1 MSRHP
6 QRSGRWGVVFGV
18 RLLACAVALLG
29 AIGGAAHA
37 QSLPPEVE
45 AAFKRAQIP
54 PEAVSIWLAEA
65 DGSKPPRLAWQSAQ
79 AVQPASLMK
88 LVSTYAALD
97 LLGPQYQWRTPVLLE
112 GAVREGTL
120 YGNLVIQG
128 QGDPTLVVERAW
140 LLMRRVRALGIHT
153 IAGDIVLDRSAFAV
167 PPSDPGTFDGEPLRP
182 YNTTPDALV
191 VNYKA
196 LVLALVPDA
205 LNRVAHVQA
214 EPPLAGVSISAAVP
228 LTGGECADWQSGLQA
243 DFTDPLR
250 ITLSGSYAQAC
261 GERTWPV
268 AYAEPQRFN
277 HRAIGGLWQA
287 VGGRLQGQVRDGVAP
302 PGGVPLFELRS
313 SALAEVVRDINKN
326 SNNLMARQLMLTL
339 AWAQGANTPGSSG
352 PRPPAT
358 IEGARAVVQSWWLER
373 IARRSPNGAVL
384 PGDDAPLMDNGSGLS
399 RSERIS
405 AQGLGRLLQVAWASP
420 LMPELMASL
429 PLAGV
434 DGTLRRSRAR
444 PGSAHLKTGSLA
456 NVTGVAGYVH
466 ASNGRRWV
474 LVAIVNHPRA
484 NAARPALDN
493 LIDWAG
499 REP

>member
-1 MSRHP
+1 MALTLGSAA
-6 QRSGRWGVVFGV
+6 
-18 RLLACAVALLG
+18 LAQG
-29 AIGGAAHA
+29 
-37 QSLPPEVE
+37 LPPEVE

-54 PEAVSIWLAEA
+54 PEAVSVWLAEA
-65 DGSKPPRLAWQSAQ
+65 DGSRAPRLAWQSVQ

-97 LLGPQYQWRTPVLLE
+97 LLGPQFQWRTPVVLE

-140 LLMRRVRALGIHT
+140 LLMRRVRALGIQT
-153 IAGDIVLDRSAFAV
+153 IAGDIVLDRSAFATA
-167 PPSDPGTFDGEPLRP
+167 PADPAAFDGEPLRP

-196 LVLALVPDA
+196 LVLTLVPDA

-214 EPPLAGVSISAAVP
+214 EPPLAGVAISAAVP
-228 LTGGECADWQSGLQA
+228 LTGGDCGDWQSSLLA
-243 DFTDPLR
+243 DFSDPAR
-250 ITLSGSYAQAC
+250 ITLSGSYPQAC
-261 GERTWPV
+261 GERAWPV
-268 AYAEPQRFN
+268 AYADPLRFN

-287 VGGRLQGQVRDGVAP
+287 VGGRLLGQVRDGL
-302 PGGVPLFELRS
+302 VPAGSLPSFEVRS
-313 SALAEVVRDINKN
+313 PALAEVVRDINKN

-339 AWAQGANTPGSSG
+339 GWALGSDGPTLLSTATSFAPGSAA
-352 PRPPAT
+352 PRQPAT
-358 IEGARAVVQSWWLER
+358 IEGSRAVVQRWWQER
-373 IARRSPNGAVL
+373 IARRLPNGALL
-384 PGDDAPLMDNGSGLS
+384 PGDEAPLIDNGSGLS
-399 RSERIS
+399 RAERIS
-405 AQGLGRLLQVAWASP
+405 AQGLGRMLQVAWASP

-456 NVTGVAGYVH
+456 NVTGIAGYVH
-466 ASNGRRWV
+466 GSNGRRWV

-484 NAARPALDN
+484 NAARPALDA